1 MHPRPRSFAPYGERD
16 TKLTEYKENSGAPK
30 HRSLYIGMLYSL
42 ARGAVVAISV
52 WLVVMMVCYYFI
64 AVQFSS
70 PVSRSERCEDYINDL
85 QRFVEENNI
94 EEKNIERIS
103 DWVRNNPYVYI
114 LVYQRQPGDP
124 YMPGPTLEPSPNDR
138 LTEFSGSRIDDS
150 LNHDTLVG
158 AAESGG
164 YFAIRLAGSRV
175 IVAIAEYTENMYYRV
190 VNIFC
195 VVLAIAVF
203 VLSLIGYVR
212 VLIDRIKRFESD
224 VTIVSEIDMNY
235 VIVSEGAD
243 EIANLSDKVE
253 QMRQRMLEH
262 IKNEQDAREA
272 NNDLI
277 SSISH
282 DIRTPLTVLM
292 GYIEMMKKHPELDE
306 AMEGYIAATESTA
319 LRMKGL
325 ADDML
330 KYSLAFGD
338 AEKQITLEEYDAE
351 TLFEQLFSEHLLL
364 MREMGYEITLEKIG
378 GDIPTGALIR
388 TDAPNLM
395 RIIDNIFSN
404 MRKYADPAEQ
414 IRFTY
419 GVASDKLIIEC
430 KNKIRT
436 DTDGAESNGIG
447 LKTCVR
453 LGSLVADR
461 FEYKNSGEYFS
472 CRLTISITS
481 SKE

>member
-1 MHPRPRSFAPYGERD
+1 M
-16 TKLTEYKENSGAPK
+16 TEYKENSGVPK
-30 HRSLYIGMLYSL
+30 HGSLYIGMLYSL
-42 ARGAVVAISV
+42 ARGAVVAVSV
-52 WLVVMMVCYYFI
+52 WLVVMMVSYYFI
-64 AVQFSS
+64 AVQFAS
-70 PVSRSERCEDYINDL
+70 PVSRSERCEDYIDDL
-85 QRFVEENNI
+85 QRFVDENNI

-103 DWVRNNPYVYI
+103 DWVRDNPYVYI

-138 LTEFSGSRIDDS
+138 LTEFSGSKIDDA
-150 LNHDTLVG
+150 LNHDTLVD
-158 AAESGG
+158 AAERGG

-190 VNIFC
+190 VNIFS

-203 VLSLIGYVR
+203 VLSLVGYVR
-212 VLIDRIKRFESD
+212 GLIDRIKRFESD

-243 EIANLSDKVE
+243 EITNLSGKVE

-272 NNDLI
+272 NTELI

-306 AMEGYIAATESTA
+306 TMDGYVTATESTA
-319 LRMKGL
+319 LRLKGL

-338 AEKQITLEEYDAE
+338 AEKAITLDEYDAR
-351 TLFEQLFSEHLLL
+351 TLFDQLFAEHLVL
-364 MREMGYEITLEKIG
+364 MREMGYTIGFDRTG
-378 GDIPTGALIR
+378 GDLAEGSLIR

-404 MRKYADPAEQ
+404 MRKYADMSEP

-419 GVASDKLIIEC
+419 GVWSDKLVIEC
-430 KNKIRT
+430 KNKICT

-461 FEYKNSGEYFS
+461 FEYKNDGDYFI
-472 CRLTISITS
+472 CRLTISVIKP
-481 SKE
+481 KE